1 MFRDDKQIAACCKVL
16 LDRVLLGYVFG
27 PDGPT
32 PRGLAVIHG
41 VLKNGSVL
49 SSGEQLMIRIALDF
63 WNGDGKATVAEIL
76 RTLDNGNTAAIAS
89 LLKASVNGSQEIDR
103 WLRTF
108 KGQTTSVRTVSG
120 LRRESAAQERDE
132 VDFACPR
139 MQSDPPEDR

>member
-1 MFRDDKQIAACCKVL
+1 MFRDDKQIAACCKVF
-16 LDRVLLGYVFG
+16 LDRIGLGYVFG

-49 SSGEQLMIRIALDF
+49 SSGEQLMIRVALDF
-63 WNGDGKATVAEIL
+63 WNGDGKATIAEIL
-76 RTLDNGNTAAIAS
+76 WTFDNDNVEIVAS
-89 LLKASVNGSQEIDR
+89 LLKATRGNPSDVDN
-103 WLRTF
+103 WLRL
-108 KGQTTSVRTVSG
+108 RT
-120 LRRESAAQERDE
+120 RSAVQERDE